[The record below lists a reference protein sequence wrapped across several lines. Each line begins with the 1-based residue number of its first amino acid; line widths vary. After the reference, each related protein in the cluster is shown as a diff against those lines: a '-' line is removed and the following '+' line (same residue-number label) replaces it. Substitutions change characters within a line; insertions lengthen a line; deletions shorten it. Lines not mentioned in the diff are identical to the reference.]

1 MKEVIS
7 SNDAPAAIGPYSQAT
22 RHGDMVFLSG
32 NLPIEPV
39 SGNIPADIQGQTR
52 QVLTNMQDVL
62 AAAGCA
68 IDDVVKTTCFLADMA
83 LFQDMN
89 AVYAEFFTSAPP
101 ARATVAAKALPR
113 DVLVE
118 IEAIAIRK
126 R

>member
-52 QVLTNMQDVL
+52 QVLTNMQHVL
-62 AAAGCA
+62 AAAGCTM
-68 IDDVVKTTCFLADMA
+68 DDVVKTTCFLADMA

-101 ARATVAAKALPR
+101 ARTTVAAKALPR

>member
-52 QVLTNMQDVL
+52 QVLTNMQHVL
-62 AAAGCA
+62 AAAGCTM
-68 IDDVVKTTCFLADMA
+68 DDVVKTTCFLADMA